1 MCRWVVF
8 SVLLLCGCRSD
19 SADRPVGA
27 DSGAVTKPSSPTGR
41 VAAGANLAALRLSHS
56 AVTARLGAHRLT
68 CKSTLQT
75 KVAGFAPRKVVQ
87 QMVLNVDQKGHFAA
101 VKHTGPQHGQEV
113 IWTGGWLYPRQRH
126 GKFLRRRARAGE
138 PRKTANR
145 LAGYLPAYMEL
156 LAPHLTLKA
165 GGETTHEQRKA
176 LRVALAPAPKP
187 KAPLSASAATSP
199 LSRRWRQSIKVQSLE
214 GMVLLDARTGV
225 VLSVDLTAAWTFT
238 PPPAGAVPSSGIPE
252 KLDPASSGTMKL
264 QLSQRVTHIGK
275 VEPIPPP
282 PADKILDPRRVRLE
296 KERQMF
302 SGEIPIPEQGHR
314 RVP

>member
-8 SVLLLCGCRSD
+8 SGVLLCGCRSD
-19 SADRPVGA
+19 SAGSPPVGL
-27 DSGAVTKPSSPTGR
+27 DSGAAIRPSGVKGR
-41 VAAGANLAALRLSHS
+41 LAAKANLATLSLPHS

-75 KVAGFAPRKVVQ
+75 RVVGSAPRKVVQ
-87 QMVLNVDQKGHFAA
+87 QMVLSVDRKGRFTA

-113 IWTGGWLYPRQRH
+113 IWTGDWLYPRQRH

-145 LAGYLPAYMEL
+145 LAGYLPAYIKL
-156 LAPHLTLKA
+156 LAPYLILEA
-165 GGETTHEQRKA
+165 RGETTHEQRKA
-176 LRVALAPAPKP
+176 LRLSLALAPGATAPP
-187 KAPLSASAATSP
+187 ATSSTP
-199 LSRRWRQSIKVQSLE
+199 MPRRWRQTIKVQSLE

-238 PPPAGAVPSSGIPE
+238 PPPAGVAPASGIPQ
-252 KLDPASSGTMKL
+252 KLDPGSSGTMKL

-275 VEPIPPP
+275 VEPIQPPS
-282 PADKILDPRRVRLE
+282 AGEVLDPRRVRLE
-296 KERQMF
+296 QERQMF
-302 SGEIPIPEQGHR
+302 SGEIPIPEGQR
-314 RVP
+314 RAP